1 MTKDI
6 NFYFGEENGLVIE
19 TDLETSIFNRQYRKA
34 FRLLDSIVNHYNG
47 QLSNIIAFCGDRG
60 DGKTSAMMSFVK
72 SLRKDEYEILEAI
85 SPSHFDGE
93 HNILELVLGQL
104 YEKVGDAGDA
114 NYYQELMDC
123 FATVERCVA
132 VMKPNNESL
141 YDRIAAI
148 HELSASMDLNKHIE
162 RLFKTYLH
170 WAKKHEQGEKI
181 IIVIDDMDYNW
192 FGAYTMIKMIEKYL
206 RNPYCVIVVSV
217 RIEQLAELVKV
228 GFEREIDRTVT
239 DINLKQIAHKYISKV
254 IPIFNRIDMPKV
266 RDIVDAQLTVWK
278 KRGDE
283 KNEDAKPLEAFKSVK
298 EGVVKLIFLKTRYLF
313 YNGKGTVS
321 LIVPTDLR
329 SLRQLLGL
337 LMNMKD
343 YKKDSKDQKEQDDND
358 ENKRLFKY
366 YFFYTWT
373 QQLDEEDQAFADKLV
388 DNNDTYSIN
397 KYVVRYMQR
406 YLDAEQEKAF
416 GNLLR
421 AENYSYNIT
430 IGDVFEMMD
439 MIERNALDNKSRL
452 IAFFVKSFYSVR
464 LYEYYDEATACKTD
478 TSTLHPVSKEEDDE
492 KGPEIFKNDSWF
504 KNTNSLQ
511 RFVNGSYF
519 SYKPKQIIEFEAGV
533 GVNNN
538 QTLPL
543 DSFCIDA
550 ALVRGYMQNI
560 ASMKA
565 TEQEYRKKCLFAE
578 YLMLSILTTT
588 DTDIDV
594 NELKKDKAQPSYLT
608 PFNENDTY
616 YVYDILAPFANLVN
630 VKYTY
635 DRFSYVMGDWYG
647 FASEHDWTIL
657 GRLKAAVEPNGNH
670 IECQVAS
677 DAIIRNAEVLTSV
690 RERVLGNHRLLTD
703 KSHYLKDV
711 AAFYSRLINSEM
723 RTYPQTR
730 EEQSVYTIKFR
741 FLEVLSEVLRE
752 IDCEETSTLL
762 TSHIDQYVRNNTSEL
777 EMLR

>member
-19 TDLETSIFNRQYRKA
+19 TDLEASIFNRQYRKA
-34 FRLLDSIVNHYNG
+34 LRLLDSIVNHYNE

-60 DGKTSAMMSFVK
+60 DGKTSAMMSFVESIK
-72 SLRKDEYEILEAI
+72 KDEHEILEAI

-104 YEKVGDAGDA
+104 YEKVGDTGDA

-132 VMKPNNESL
+132 VMKPSYESL

-148 HELSASMDLNKHIE
+148 HELSASMDLNRHIE
-162 RLFKTYLH
+162 RLFKTYLR
-170 WAKKHEQGEKI
+170 WAKKHEHGEKI
-181 IIVIDDMDYNW
+181 VIVIDDMDYNW
-192 FGAYTMIKMIEKYL
+192 YGAYTMIKMIEKYL

-266 RDIVDAQLTVWK
+266 RDIVDAQLTVWE

-283 KNEDAKPLEAFKSVK
+283 KNAEAKPLETFKSVK

-337 LMNMKD
+337 LMNMMD
-343 YKKDSKDQKEQDDND
+343 YKKDSKDLKEQDDND

-416 GNLLR
+416 ANLLR

-519 SYKPKQIIEFEAGV
+519 SYKPKQIIEFDAGV

-543 DSFCIDA
+543 DTFCIDA

-560 ASMKA
+560 SSMKA
-565 TEQEYRKKCLFAE
+565 TEQDYRKKCLFAE
-578 YLMLSILTTT
+578 YLMLCILTTT

-616 YVYDILAPFANLVN
+616 YVFDILAPFANLVN

-635 DRFSYVMGDWYG
+635 DRFGYVMGDWYG
-647 FASEHDWTIL
+647 FASEQNWTIL
-657 GRLKAAVEPNGNH
+657 GKLKAAMEPNGNH

-690 RERVLGNHRLLTD
+690 RERVLGNRRLLTD

-741 FLEVLSEVLRE
+741 FLEVLSDVLRE
-752 IDCEETSTLL
+752 IDREETTRLL
-762 TSHIDQYVRNNTSEL
+762 TSHIDQYIRNNTSEL